1 MITFLWP
8 TCTVVHNGRTDGRHT
23 NKKMFSFHFND
34 GLFFMANFVTANT
47 RVAYDKKC
55 YKRIFIRVP
64 EALDSISIN
73 IFFVGGLDPIVY
85 TYIYSTLISGKIQ
98 CVFSISIRISLSAR
112 GGAMSNFSVLMFT
125 SFALIHFKCQTPLTR
140 AAPAIETQG
149 VS

>member
-1 MITFLWP
+1 MFT
-8 TCTVVHNGRTDGRHT
+8 TDGRTDGIPT
-23 NKKMFSFHFND
+23 
-34 GLFFMANFVTANT
+34 
-47 RVAYDKKC
+47 KKC
-55 YKRIFIRVP
+55 SHFILMTAFFSWRISLRLIP
-64 EALDSISIN
+64 EWLTIKSVIKESSFECPKHLIQFQLTF
-73 IFFVGGLDPIVY
+73 FFVGGLDPIVY